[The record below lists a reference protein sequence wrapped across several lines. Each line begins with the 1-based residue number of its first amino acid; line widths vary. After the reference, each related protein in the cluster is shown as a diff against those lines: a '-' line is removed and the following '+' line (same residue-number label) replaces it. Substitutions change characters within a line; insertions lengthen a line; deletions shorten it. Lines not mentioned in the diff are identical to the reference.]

1 MAVGAG
7 LRTDA
12 AVDASPGPRL
22 VAVDVNG
29 DQSGPLDHYLPSA
42 SRLGPADEVE
52 VDGIDVLVALPPD
65 RPCNMLV
72 GHACGMVYLGAVAA
86 APGEPAFARTER
98 IELDQFALDRYDA
111 DQPVTI
117 TSAALVGPDA
127 PGAVVWMV
135 DPSR

>member
-1 MAVGAG
+1 
-7 LRTDA
+7 
-12 AVDASPGPRL
+12 
-22 VAVDVNG
+22 
-29 DQSGPLDHYLPSA
+29 
-42 SRLGPADEVE
+42 
-52 VDGIDVLVALPPD
+52 
-65 RPCNMLV
+65 
-72 GHACGMVYLGAVAA
+72 MVYLGAVAA

-111 DQPVTI
+111 DQPVTV